1 MLKVVLEVVS
11 SFNQKMKDKIIL
23 VCLTLVS
30 VAKSDKQ
37 HVQNCS
43 ENEFESI
50 RNDYEQCANNK
61 ILTITSQIKSGSEVE
76 HSHREIICSA
86 VRQLID
92 NCGTLLV
99 KCFTEDQVR

>member
-1 MLKVVLEVVS
+1 
-11 SFNQKMKDKIIL
+11 MKDKIVL
-23 VCLTLVS
+23 VYLTLVS
-30 VAKSDKQ
+30 VAKSDNQ
-37 HVQNCS
+37 PEQNCS

-61 ILTITSQIKSGSEVE
+61 ILTITSQIKSGSEEVE

-99 KCFTEDQVR
+99 KCFSKDQVRPDKTS